1 MSRSNERSGVH
12 RLVDMVVEEVSLVD
26 RAANQRRFLLVKRS
40 EEDVTTE
47 NESDE
52 TDQDHEPDGDD
63 TTEGGEN
70 ADAGDAGEPS
80 SAAAGAPTAGGTAA
94 SSRPAPAASSQAT
107 TEAVVA
113 ALEAMSGVVEMLA
126 TQATTEKA
134 APKKPPRP
142 PQADEDDD
150 ESDELDDEED
160 DADEDEEPA
169 PPPRRRGRG
178 KPAPTRRTKADEPI
192 AQVKAALGRL
202 EALIRGGTRAPAAS
216 APSTSTTPDLA
227 AQLDGVHKAITEL
240 KTLVTGQAER
250 LRTVEKNVGLPASR
264 AVEGQ
269 RGKAKADDVSWPLDL
284 NQPVDREH
292 VDKSVSFHD

>member
-1 MSRSNERSGVH
+1 MSKKDPQRSEVH

-47 NESDE
+47 NDNDE
-52 TDQDHEPDGDD
+52 TDQDHEPDGDT
-63 TTEGGEN
+63 TTEGGDN
-70 ADAGDAGEPS
+70 AEAGDAGAPS
-80 SAAAGAPTAGGTAA
+80 SAAAAAPTAGVTAA
-94 SSRPAPAASSQAT
+94 ASRPAPTASSQAT

-142 PQADEDDD
+142 PQADENDD

-169 PPPRRRGRG
+169 PRPRRRGRG
-178 KPAPTRRTKADEPI
+178 KPAPTRRAKADEPI
-192 AQVKAALGRL
+192 AQVKGALGRL
-202 EALIRGGTRAPAAS
+202 EALVRGMAPAPTPPPKPA
-216 APSTSTTPDLA
+216 TPDLA
-227 AQLDGVHKAITEL
+227 SQLNGVQKAIAEL

-264 AVEGQ
+264 PVEGQ

>member
-1 MSRSNERSGVH
+1 
-12 RLVDMVVEEVSLVD
+12 
-26 RAANQRRFLLVKRS
+26 VKRS

-63 TTEGGEN
+63 TTEGGDN
-70 ADAGDAGEPS
+70 ADAGDAGAPS

-94 SSRPAPAASSQAT
+94 SSRPVPTASTQAT

-142 PQADEDDD
+142 PQADENDDD
-150 ESDELDDEED
+150 ESDELDNEED

-178 KPAPTRRTKADEPI
+178 KPAPTRRAKADEPI

-216 APSTSTTPDLA
+216 APPTSTTPDLA

-264 AVEGQ
+264 PVEGQ
-269 RGKAKADDVSWPLDL
+269 RGKAKGDEEVSWPLDM

-292 VDKSVSFHD
+292 VDKSVSFHF